1 MRNNPNNRESDGDD
15 LIFRNNAEPKRGYL
29 IGAGMLSLLL
39 GIAIGL
45 IITWGF
51 WPVEFK
57 NADLADLRPAIKDD
71 YVRMISAAY
80 ELTGDLPTAQRRI
93 QALKL
98 TNPVQTFDSLIA
110 GERKNLSNSL
120 AQDSLIHLAQALG
133 LKVPYTAERAA
144 PGAPTPITVYVV
156 ATPVSQVPSFRLV
169 EHAQLTCAEESDTGH
184 LRIFVKDST
193 GKDLPNVA
201 IEIRSDDTTETIYT
215 GLKPEHG
222 IGYADYETTPGKYAV
237 TILNADSDVVSELT
251 VGVPP
256 TDCKTDRGK
265 TPRGW
270 KLVFQQK

>member
-98 TNPVQTFDSLIA
+98 TNPIQTFDSLIA

-169 EHAQLTCAEESDTGH
+169 EHVQLTCTEESDTGH
-184 LRIFVKDST
+184 LRIFVKDSA

-222 IGYADYETTPGKYAV
+222 IGYADYETTPGKYTV

-251 VGVPP
+251 VGDPP